1 MRQTFLRRRNNVL
14 PSIFGRHLWYLVILI
29 CHFGHFSW
37 VSNFNKLT
45 FARLFCLN
53 LWSKFPWATAQFYW
67 NLSLTTYNIAK
78 STEQV
83 SFLDIFRATTP
94 PHNFLAATILLFVKN
109 LFETKR
115 KKLGRFESLMFAVEL
130 LANSAVIC
138 IVTCFEHA
146 QQFHISHFTYHLRY
160 YMIIDYCW
168 SF

>member
-45 FARLFCLN
+45 FARLFSLN

-109 LFETKR
+109 LFEIKTF
-115 KKLGRFESLMFAVEL
+115 LEFNVCSWIASEFSSYLHCYMFW
-130 LANSAVIC
+130 
-138 IVTCFEHA
+138 TCPA
-146 QQFHISHFTYHLRY
+146 ISHFTFHISLEVLYDNWLLLKLLA
-160 YMIIDYCW
+160 ML
-168 SF
+168 